1 MKALGAPMGTVS
13 GLFLAEQLVLAFTGG
28 GLGFVLG
35 EGLAYLMGE
44 AVFGVPATGRL
55 ILLPVVLALAAL
67 VVLAGSLIPLG
78 RVARLDPAPVL
89 RGE

>member
-1 MKALGAPMGTVS
+1 
-13 GLFLAEQLVLAFTGG
+13 
-28 GLGFVLG
+28 
-35 EGLAYLMGE
+35 
-44 AVFGVPATGRL
+44 VPATGRL

-67 VVLAGSLIPLG
+67 VVLAGSLIPLW